1 MQTTTTTLLQQLNSF
16 KEQRKKAL
24 AVLID
29 PDKVDE
35 YSLSKLLALCNTYP
49 IDFFLVGGSLITTPS
64 IQSVISQIKSQ
75 TSKPVILFP
84 GNSLHIE
91 PSADAI
97 LFLSLLSGRNPEFL
111 IGQHVVAAPLL
122 KQSQL
127 EVLSTGY
134 LLIESGRPTTVSY
147 MSNTTPIPNN
157 KPDIAACT
165 ALAGQYLGMKLIY
178 LDAGSGAEIPVPAKL
193 IKTVRG
199 MIDIPLIVG
208 GGLNTPEKV
217 AQALEAGA
225 DIITIG
231 NAFEDKP
238 EFLEEVAKVFEKY
251 NQASI

>member
-165 ALAGQYLGMKLIY
+165 AF
-178 LDAGSGAEIPVPAKL
+178 AGSGAEIPVPAKL

>member
-16 KEQRKKAL
+16 RQQGKKSL

-35 YSLSKLLALCNTYP
+35 SSLSKLLALCNISP

-75 TSKPVILFP
+75 TSKPAILFP

-178 LDAGSGAEIPVPAKL
+178 LDAGSGAEIPVPAKV
-193 IKTVRG
+193 IQAVRG

-251 NQASI
+251 NHAFE